1 MRVASLTSLSAVI
14 TIVLLSALMFSGC
27 VTHVRVQGLVKDRST
42 GAPVTGAM
50 VQAGAAAGSSDH
62 RGLYDLLVPVN
73 RNPQV
78 LNIQAS
84 GFHPTSEFR
93 VFWPQSGNP
102 AVIMNFDLV
111 PDDER
116 KRRPGG
122 GDTKINVVTVPS
134 ATGK

>member
-1 MRVASLTSLSAVI
+1 MKNLLT
-14 TIVLLSALMFSGC
+14 VLISGILLTGC

-93 VFWPQSGNP
+93 VFWPQTGNP
-102 AVIMNFDLV
+102 PVIMNFDLV

-116 KRRPGG
+116 KRRPGRG
-122 GDTKINVVTVPS
+122 GSDVNVNVIEAKGGS
-134 ATGK
+134 K